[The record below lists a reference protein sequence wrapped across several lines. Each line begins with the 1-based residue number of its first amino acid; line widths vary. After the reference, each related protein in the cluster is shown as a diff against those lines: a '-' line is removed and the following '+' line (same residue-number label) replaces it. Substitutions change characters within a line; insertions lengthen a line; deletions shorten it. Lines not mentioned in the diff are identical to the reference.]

1 MDAKRFEASGKR
13 RTLIAAC
20 LLVCIPAAL
29 AIGIG
34 LSIGDSELR
43 KTLYAAAITLIFAG
57 LFGGLLKVQL
67 DEVAAFKR
75 KREDAAS
82 FVTNVLADLKGV
94 FDQVARARI
103 LIPAHQSVA
112 TYGDE
117 MRALI
122 TARVQLRNVVR
133 ALERRADGID
143 DEARSEVTRLVRR
156 MDSFVESLTCE
167 FRDSYKRL
175 SDQQRGYEER
185 AKVLMKHFA
194 EDPSQQT
201 PPDLPTFVWK
211 SISELPRLA
220 NFIGPA
226 TDYHA
231 QFEGPLDDA
240 SAWLRS
246 ELAII
251 LGSKP
256 MSSTRGQRHTK
267 TATEARGR
275 IAPLEALA
283 SELDDVQMDQ
293 SASAPGKGL

>member
-1 MDAKRFEASGKR
+1 MDARSFEASSKR

-20 LLVCIPAAL
+20 LLVCIPAAT

-34 LSIGDSELR
+34 LWTSDCDLR
-43 KTLYAAAITLIFAG
+43 KTLDTAAITLVFAG
-57 LFGGLLKVQL
+57 FFGGLLKVQL

-143 DEARSEVTRLVRR
+143 HQARVEVTALVVH
-156 MDSFVESLTCE
+156 MDEFVESLTCE
-167 FRDSYKRL
+167 FRDNYKRL

-185 AKVLMKHFA
+185 AKVLMKQFA
-194 EDPSQQT
+194 EDPAQET
-201 PPDLPTFVWK
+201 PPVLPAFVWK
-211 SISELPRLA
+211 SISELPRVA
-220 NFIGPA
+220 DFIGPA
-226 TDYHA
+226 TDYAHR
-231 QFEGPLDDA
+231 FDGPLGEA
-240 SAWLRS
+240 TRKLRR
-246 ELAII
+246 ELARI
-251 LGSKP
+251 LGSTP
-256 MSSTRGQRHTK
+256 MDNRHT
-267 TATEARGR
+267 
-275 IAPLEALA
+275 
-283 SELDDVQMDQ
+283 
-293 SASAPGKGL
+293 

>member
-1 MDAKRFEASGKR
+1 MTRDANQRTNSLIDARILEASGKR

-43 KTLYAAAITLIFAG
+43 KTLYTAAITLVFAG
-57 LFGGLLKVQL
+57 LFGGSLKVQL

-112 TYGDE
+112 TYGEE

-143 DEARSEVTRLVRR
+143 EEARSEVTRLVRR
-156 MDSFVESLTCE
+156 MDGFVEGLTCE

-185 AKVLMKHFA
+185 AKVLMKQFA
-194 EDPSQQT
+194 EDPSQQM
-201 PPDLPTFVWK
+201 PPELPIFVWK

-220 NFIGPA
+220 DFIGPA

-240 SAWLRS
+240 SAWLRN
-246 ELAII
+246 ELARI
-251 LGSKP
+251 LGSTP
-256 MSSTRGQRHTK
+256 MGSMRGQRCGRPR
-267 TATEARGR
+267 TEGQ
-275 IAPLEALA
+275 PE
-283 SELDDVQMDQ
+283 SHPSV
-293 SASAPGKGL
+293 KGN

>member
-1 MDAKRFEASGKR
+1 MNRRTNSRMDARSFEASGRR

-20 LLVCIPAAL
+20 LLVCVPAAL

-34 LSIGDSELR
+34 WSVSDIELR
-43 KTLYAAAITLIFAG
+43 KTLYAAAITLVFAG

-133 ALERRADGID
+133 ALERRADGV
-143 DEARSEVTRLVRR
+143 DEETRSEVTRLVRR
-156 MDSFVESLTCE
+156 MDDFLEGLTCE
-167 FRDSYKRL
+167 FRDNYKRL
-175 SDQQRGYEER
+175 SDQQRGYEKR
-185 AKVLMKHFA
+185 AEALLKQFA
-194 EDPSQQT
+194 EDPSRQT
-201 PPDLPTFVWK
+201 PPELPVFVWN
-211 SISELPRLA
+211 SLSELPRLA
-220 NFIGPA
+220 DFIGPA
-226 TDYHA
+226 NDYRI
-231 QFEGPLDDA
+231 QFEAPLDDA
-240 SAWLRS
+240 SAWLRN
-246 ELAII
+246 ELARI
-251 LGSKP
+251 LGSTP
-256 MSSTRGQRHTK
+256 LGSLRGQRHTQ
-267 TATEARGR
+267 TPTEASR
-275 IAPLEALA
+275 A
-283 SELDDVQMDQ
+283 
-293 SASAPGKGL
+293 

>member
-1 MDAKRFEASGKR
+1 MGAKSFEASGKR

-29 AIGIG
+29 AVGIG
-34 LSIGDSELR
+34 LSIGDRELGQV
-43 KTLYAAAITLIFAG
+43 LYTAAITLVFAG

-82 FVTNVLADLKGV
+82 FVTNVLTDLKGV
-94 FDQVARARI
+94 FDLVARARI

-117 MRALI
+117 LRALI

-143 DEARSEVTRLVRR
+143 EETRSEVTRLVRR
-156 MDSFVESLTCE
+156 MDDFVEGLTCE
-167 FRDSYKRL
+167 FRDNYKRL
-175 SDQQRGYEER
+175 SDQQRGFEER
-185 AKVLMKHFA
+185 AAVLMKKFGA
-194 EDPSQQT
+194 DLGQQS
-201 PPDLPTFVWK
+201 PPELPAFVWS

-220 NFIGPA
+220 DFMGPA

-231 QFEGPLDDA
+231 QFERPLDDA
-240 SAWLRS
+240 SEWLRK
-246 ELAII
+246 ELARI
-251 LGSKP
+251 LGSTP
-256 MSSTRGQRHTK
+256 MSSTRGQRR
-267 TATEARGR
+267 A
-275 IAPLEALA
+275 
-283 SELDDVQMDQ
+283 
-293 SASAPGKGL
+293 

>member
-1 MDAKRFEASGKR
+1 MTSRANCRTTSRMDARSFEASGKR

-20 LLVCIPAAL
+20 LLVGIPAAL
-29 AIGIG
+29 ALGIG
-34 LSIGDSELR
+34 LSISDSELR
-43 KTLYAAAITLIFAG
+43 KTLYSAAITLVFAG

-82 FVTNVLADLKGV
+82 FITNVLADLKGV

-143 DEARSEVTRLVRR
+143 EEARSEVTRLVRR
-156 MDSFVESLTCE
+156 MDGFVEGLTCE

-185 AKVLMKHFA
+185 AKILMKQFA
-194 EDPSQQT
+194 EDPTQQT
-201 PPDLPTFVWK
+201 PPELPTFVWK

-220 NFIGPA
+220 DFMGAA

-231 QFEGPLDDA
+231 QFEAPLDDA
-240 SAWLRS
+240 SAWLRN
-246 ELAII
+246 ELARI
-251 LGSKP
+251 LGSSA
-256 MSSTRGQRHTK
+256 MGGMRGQRQ
-267 TATEARGR
+267 A
-275 IAPLEALA
+275 
-283 SELDDVQMDQ
+283 
-293 SASAPGKGL
+293 

>member
-1 MDAKRFEASGKR
+1 MDARSFEASSKR

-20 LLVCIPAAL
+20 LLVGIPAAL
-29 AIGIG
+29 ALGIG
-34 LSIGDSELR
+34 LSIGDGELR
-43 KTLYAAAITLIFAG
+43 KTLYTAAITLVFAG

-67 DEVAAFKR
+67 DELAAFKR

-133 ALERRADGID
+133 ALERKADGID
-143 DEARSEVTRLVRR
+143 EEARSEVTRLVRR
-156 MDSFVESLTCE
+156 MDSFVEGLTCE

-185 AKVLMKHFA
+185 AKILIKQFA
-194 EDPSQQT
+194 EDPTQQT
-201 PPDLPTFVWK
+201 PPELPAFVWK

-220 NFIGPA
+220 DFMGAA

-231 QFEGPLDDA
+231 QFEAPLDDA
-240 SAWLRS
+240 SAWLRN
-246 ELAII
+246 ELARI
-251 LGSKP
+251 LGSTP
-256 MSSTRGQRHTK
+256 MGGM
-267 TATEARGR
+267 RGR
-275 IAPLEALA
+275 RQA
-283 SELDDVQMDQ
+283 
-293 SASAPGKGL
+293 

>member
-1 MDAKRFEASGKR
+1 VDAKRFEASGKKR
-13 RTLIAAC
+13 MLIAAC

-29 AIGIG
+29 AIAIG
-34 LSIGDSELR
+34 LSINDSDLR
-43 KTLYAAAITLIFAG
+43 KTLYTAGITLVFAG

-94 FDQVARARI
+94 FDQVERARI

-117 MRALI
+117 MRAMI

-133 ALERRADGID
+133 ALDRKADGID
-143 DEARSEVTRLVRR
+143 EEARSEVTRLVRR

-167 FRDSYKRL
+167 FRDSYKCL

-185 AKVLMKHFA
+185 AKVLMKKFA

-201 PPDLPTFVWK
+201 PPRLPTFVWT

-220 NFIGPA
+220 DFIGPA

-231 QFEGPLDDA
+231 HFEAPLDDA
-240 SAWLRS
+240 SGWLRD
-246 ELAII
+246 ELARI
-251 LGSKP
+251 LGSTA
-256 MSSTRGQRHTK
+256 MGSMRGSH
-267 TATEARGR
+267 E
-275 IAPLEALA
+275 P
-283 SELDDVQMDQ
+283 
-293 SASAPGKGL
+293 

>member
-1 MDAKRFEASGKR
+1 MDARSFEVSGKR

-34 LSIGDSELR
+34 LSIGDTELS
-43 KTLYAAAITLIFAG
+43 KLLYTAAITLVFAG

-82 FVTNVLADLKGV
+82 FVANVLADLKGV

-143 DEARSEVTRLVRR
+143 EETRSEVTRLVRR
-156 MDSFVESLTCE
+156 MDGFVEGLTCE
-167 FRDSYKRL
+167 FRDNYKRL
-175 SDQQRGYEER
+175 SDQQRGFEER
-185 AKVLMKHFA
+185 ALVLMKQFA
-194 EDPSQQT
+194 EDPSQHT
-201 PPDLPTFVWK
+201 PPELPTFVWK

-220 NFIGPA
+220 DFMGPA
-226 TDYHA
+226 TDYHVE
-231 QFEGPLDDA
+231 FEGPLDNA
-240 SAWLRS
+240 SAWLRN
-246 ELAII
+246 ELARI
-251 LGSKP
+251 LGSTP
-256 MSSTRGQRHTK
+256 MGSTRGQRHT
-267 TATEARGR
+267 
-275 IAPLEALA
+275 
-283 SELDDVQMDQ
+283 
-293 SASAPGKGL
+293 